1 MEKYPFRKIEELW
14 ERHGCENP
22 MDAYKKIFKNEVEFD
37 IQELQQRYERE
48 KKKIDNEM
56 NFVNIDPNN
65 MSENQKRI
73 YSKNLAVVQ
82 CSEDQNSLFK
92 VLSLDC

>member
-14 ERHGCENP
+14 ERHGCANP
-22 MDAYKKIFKNEVEFD
+22 MDAYNKIFKNEVEFD

-65 MSENQKRI
+65 MTEHQKRI
-73 YSKNLAVVQ
+73 
-82 CSEDQNSLFK
+82 
-92 VLSLDC
+92 